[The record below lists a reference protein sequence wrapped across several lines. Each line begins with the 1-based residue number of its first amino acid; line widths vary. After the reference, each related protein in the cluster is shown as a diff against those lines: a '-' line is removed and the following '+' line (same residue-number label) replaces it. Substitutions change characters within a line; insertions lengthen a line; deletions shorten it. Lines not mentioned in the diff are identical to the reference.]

1 MSRGQTFE
9 IDNLDKWTEWLE
21 GLESRHLREFKSR
34 VLRTAGLRTLEY
46 VDDLTPRRTGRLQN
60 SASVGDRDNVFEIK
74 VGRRVTYIAVG
85 TTVEYAEAVEEG
97 FTQRRGRYIPGYWRG
112 GTFHYDPAART
123 GMVLTGKVVEGAHM
137 YRKALDNLTD
147 DMDRIVE
154 FEFRRLY
161 GALFRG

>member
-9 IDNLDKWTEWLE
+9 IDNLDQWREWLE
-21 GLESRHLREFKSR
+21 GLESRNLREFKNR

-74 VGRRVTYIAVG
+74 VGRTSYMAVG

-97 FTQRRGRYIPGYWRG
+97 FAQRRGRFIPGYWQG

-123 GMVLTGKVVEGAHM
+123 GMVLTGKVIEGAHM
-137 YRKALDNLTD
+137 YRKALDNLKD